1 MPEILLQNTL
11 RCLVDVVNS
20 ETSALAAVAMQAL
33 GHIGLRI
40 TLPPIDDSN
49 SGKLKSNM
57 LTNFLFGFGPRIE
70 LFVELLIMVSD

>member
-1 MPEILLQNTL
+1 MPEMFLRKTL

-40 TLPPIDDSN
+40 SLPSLEDSN
-49 SGKLKSNM
+49 SGKL
-57 LTNFLFGFGPRIE
+57 IH
-70 LFVELLIMVSD
+70 IC

>member
-1 MPEILLQNTL
+1 MPEIFLRKTL

-40 TLPPIDDSN
+40 SLPPLDDSN
-49 SGKLKSNM
+49 SGKVNSYM
-57 LTNFLFGFGPRIE
+57 LTEFL
-70 LFVELLIMVSD
+70 LDK

>member
-1 MPEILLQNTL
+1 MPEIFLRKTL

-40 TLPPIDDSN
+40 SLPPLDDSN
-49 SGKLKSNM
+49 SGKVNSYM
-57 LTNFLFGFGPRIE
+57 LTEFL
-70 LFVELLIMVSD
+70 SDK